1 MNLTKIAI
9 DNNRV
14 TYIILLMIIVMSIVG
29 YNTLSRDSMP
39 PYTVRVATVVTSFP
53 GAGPERVESLISDK
67 IEKVVQE
74 LPELDYVSS
83 QSRTGL
89 SVIVVALKDNVK
101 AVELQPVWDKLRR
114 KIDGIRN
121 DLPSG
126 IYGPEVKDEDV
137 GVVYGIMLGMESDG
151 FEYAQIKE
159 YADNLK
165 DKLIALENAA
175 KVEIGG
181 EIEERVYIEFNDSEL
196 AKYGLSGS
204 QLKNN
209 ISSTNIIIAAGEV
222 KLGNERIIL
231 EPSGNLESI
240 EDIKNILV
248 PIGDGETIKLNDLTT
263 VRQDYISPKETMV
276 LINGNPALSL
286 SISLKKGANI
296 IQLGE
301 TVNELLIDYNK
312 TLPLGLSVTRI
323 ASQDTDVEYNISNFV
338 SNVMQS
344 IVIVLLVM
352 FIFLGLRTGLVVA
365 SLIPLVILCTLL
377 IMGVLNVGLNQVSL
391 AALIMALGML
401 VDNAIVIAETMMV
414 KMEKG
419 TKAITAAIESSSELM
434 FPLLISSL
442 TTSAAFLAFYLAE
455 SVMGEVMGELFVVI
469 TIALISSW
477 LMALTIIPLL
487 AIKMIRIK
495 ESKDQKP
502 SIFDKL
508 NVYYNKLLKTSIK
521 KPLITIGIIVICFFV
536 SLVGFKMIPVNFM
549 PDSERNLVTL
559 DLNLPLGTSI
569 ESTQEEIKKIET
581 YIKETLL
588 VSEKKE
594 KGILDWS
601 SFIGKGPNSYDL
613 GYRQE
618 EANSSYAHIL
628 VNTSSGDENQMVI
641 DSLEQFCFKNL
652 LDADVT
658 IKRLGSS
665 GGAASPIEV
674 RIKGPEIV
682 DLYEI
687 VNQVKTKLREIPG
700 AKSIDDDWGP
710 RIKKFEIKVDQNKL
724 SQSGFT
730 NQDIAV
736 SLNAALSGQK
746 VGDFRDGDNTIP
758 ITMKSSISK
767 EILFSNIETISI
779 FAQGTGRNIPLSQI
793 ATIVPEWQ
801 YAKILRRDLNRTIT
815 VNCRLENGVTA
826 NDITNVLTPWLEEK
840 SEDWNNNYSYELG
853 GDSESSS
860 KAMSAVGE
868 KLPIAFFIIILLLV
882 IQFNSIRKLSIILLT
897 IPLGIIGIVAGLL
910 LTRSFFSFTAFLGV
924 ISLAGIVINN
934 AIVLIDTIEVELKNE
949 SRTPMEA
956 LIHSANGRFR
966 PILLTTFTTSLGL
979 IPLWIGGGDMWRPM
993 AIGIIFGLLFA
1004 TVITLL
1010 FVPIMYM
1017 LFYKKEFKDA

>member
-9 DNNRV
+9 NNNRV

-29 YNTLSRDSMP
+29 YNSLSRDSMP

-89 SVIVVALKDNVK
+89 SVIVVALKDNVNE
-101 AVELQPVWDKLRR
+101 AELQPVWDKLRR
-114 KIDGIRN
+114 KIDGIKS
-121 DLPSG
+121 DLPTG

-151 FEYAQIKE
+151 FDYAEIKE

-165 DKLIALENAA
+165 DKLIALDDAA

-181 EIEERVYIEFNDSEL
+181 EIDERVYIEFNDAEL

-204 QLKNN
+204 QLKNV
-209 ISSTNIIIAAGEV
+209 ISSTNIIIPAGEV

-248 PIGDGETIKLNDLTT
+248 PIGKGETIKLNDLTT

-301 TVNELLIDYNK
+301 AVNEMLIDYNK
-312 TLPLGLSVTRI
+312 TLPLGLTVKRI
-323 ASQDTDVEYNISNFV
+323 ASQDTDVQYNISSFV

-365 SLIPLVILCTLL
+365 SLIPVVILCTLL
-377 IMGVLNVGLNQVSL
+377 IMGFLDVGLNQVSL

-419 TKAITAAIESSSELM
+419 TSAVNAAIESSRELM

-469 TIALISSW
+469 TIALLSSW

-495 ESKDQKP
+495 ESKDEKP

-508 NVYYNKLLKTSIK
+508 NVYYNKLLKASIS
-521 KPLITIGIIVICFFV
+521 KPILTIGIIVVCFFI

-569 ESTQEEIKKIET
+569 ESTQKEINKIET

-588 VSEKKE
+588 VSENKE

-700 AKSIDDDWGP
+700 TKSIDDDWGP
-710 RIKKFEIKVDQNKL
+710 RIKKFGIKVDQNKL

-746 VGDFRDGDNTIP
+746 IGDYRDGDNTIP
-758 ITMKSSISK
+758 IVMKSSTSD

-826 NDITNVLTPWLEEK
+826 NDITKVLNPWLEEN
-840 SEDWNNNYSYELG
+840 SETWDKDYSYELG

-882 IQFNSIRKLSIILLT
+882 IQFNSIRKMSIILLT

-910 LTRSFFSFTAFLGV
+910 VTGSFFSFTAFLGV

-934 AIVLIDTIEVELKNE
+934 AIVLIDRIEVELKNE

-956 LIHSANGRFR
+956 LIHSANERFR

-1004 TVITLL
+1004 TIITLL

-1017 LFYKKEFKDA
+1017 LFYKKEFKNA

>member
-1 MNLTKIAI
+1 
-9 DNNRV
+9 
-14 TYIILLMIIVMSIVG
+14 MIIVMSIVG

-101 AVELQPVWDKLRR
+101 AIELQPVWDKLRR

-263 VRQDYISPKETMV
+263 VRRDYISPKETMV

-469 TIALISSW
+469 TIALLSSW

-508 NVYYNKLLKTSIK
+508 NVYYNKLLKISIK

-581 YIKETLL
+581 YIKETL
-588 VSEKKE
+588 
-594 KGILDWS
+594 
-601 SFIGKGPNSYDL
+601 
-613 GYRQE
+613 
-618 EANSSYAHIL
+618 
-628 VNTSSGDENQMVI
+628 
-641 DSLEQFCFKNL
+641 
-652 LDADVT
+652 
-658 IKRLGSS
+658 
-665 GGAASPIEV
+665 
-674 RIKGPEIV
+674 
-682 DLYEI
+682 
-687 VNQVKTKLREIPG
+687 
-700 AKSIDDDWGP
+700 
-710 RIKKFEIKVDQNKL
+710 
-724 SQSGFT
+724 
-730 NQDIAV
+730 
-736 SLNAALSGQK
+736 
-746 VGDFRDGDNTIP
+746 
-758 ITMKSSISK
+758 
-767 EILFSNIETISI
+767 
-779 FAQGTGRNIPLSQI
+779 
-793 ATIVPEWQ
+793 
-801 YAKILRRDLNRTIT
+801 
-815 VNCRLENGVTA
+815 
-826 NDITNVLTPWLEEK
+826 
-840 SEDWNNNYSYELG
+840 
-853 GDSESSS
+853 
-860 KAMSAVGE
+860 
-868 KLPIAFFIIILLLV
+868 
-882 IQFNSIRKLSIILLT
+882 
-897 IPLGIIGIVAGLL
+897 
-910 LTRSFFSFTAFLGV
+910 
-924 ISLAGIVINN
+924 
-934 AIVLIDTIEVELKNE
+934 
-949 SRTPMEA
+949 
-956 LIHSANGRFR
+956 
-966 PILLTTFTTSLGL
+966 
-979 IPLWIGGGDMWRPM
+979 
-993 AIGIIFGLLFA
+993 
-1004 TVITLL
+1004 
-1010 FVPIMYM
+1010 
-1017 LFYKKEFKDA
+1017 